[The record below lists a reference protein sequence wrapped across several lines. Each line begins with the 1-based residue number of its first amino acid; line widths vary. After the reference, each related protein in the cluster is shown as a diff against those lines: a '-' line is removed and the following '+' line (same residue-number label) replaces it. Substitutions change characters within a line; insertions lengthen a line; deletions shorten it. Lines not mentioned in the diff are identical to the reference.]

1 MRYPEEIPKAYRRK
15 GTRQKRT
22 KEGRRHEEKT
32 AGGRKLCPPKS
43 HYYYSKSGGQTRL
56 KGWHRSRFGG
66 GKTGFRN
73 GNNTNYQLE
82 TWQFRE
88 IILILRRQN
97 GDKARTSRFLGR
109 SSRPTHHRD
118 AKEGSRLSGHAHG
131 LIDYNHPLLPFDK
144 DLANRVASITIGA
157 DSAAPCPSD
166 REINQNKFI
175 HRINFY
181 ENYNIAIFQ
190 GIIQPLETFR
200 SHATRVDSC
209 PHRAGVGTK

>member
-1 MRYPEEIPKAYRRK
+1 MPTKIALLLFQVWRTNK
-15 GTRQKRT
+15 TKRLT
-22 KEGRRHEEKT
+22 QIKT
-32 AGGRKLCPPKS
+32 
-43 HYYYSKSGGQTRL
+43 
-56 KGWHRSRFGG
+56 GG
-66 GKTGFRN
+66 GKTDFRN

-88 IILILRRQN
+88 ITLILRRQN
-97 GDKARTSRFLGR
+97 GDKARTGRFLGR

-131 LIDYNHPLLPFDK
+131 LIDHNHPLLPFDK

-166 REINQNKFI
+166 RGINQNKFI

-200 SHATRVDSC
+200 SPATRVDSC
-209 PHRAGVGTK
+209 PHRAGFGTRNIFNK

>member
-1 MRYPEEIPKAYRRK
+1 MPTKIALLLFQVWRTNK
-15 GTRQKRT
+15 TKRLT
-22 KEGRRHEEKT
+22 QIKIG
-32 AGGRKLCPPKS
+32 
-43 HYYYSKSGGQTRL
+43 
-56 KGWHRSRFGG
+56 GG

-131 LIDYNHPLLPFDK
+131 LIDHNHPLLPFDK

-166 REINQNKFI
+166 RGINQNKFI
-175 HRINFY
+175 HKINFY

-209 PHRAGVGTK
+209 PHRAGFGTK